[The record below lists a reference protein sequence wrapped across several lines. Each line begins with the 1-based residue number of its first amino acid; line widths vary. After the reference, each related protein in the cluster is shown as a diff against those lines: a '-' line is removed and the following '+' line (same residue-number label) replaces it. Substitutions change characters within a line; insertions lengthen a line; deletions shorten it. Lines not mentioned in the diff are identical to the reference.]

1 MLGQSLPQLEVNQQS
16 LDIVGVHLT
25 LDEVRIEARRIRA
38 IASHQPPIP
47 LFILILLS
55 IPVLGE
61 YLQSHFAESAQNF
74 DHA

>member
-1 MLGQSLPQLEVNQQS
+1 MLGQSLPQLEVNRQS
-16 LDIVGVHLT
+16 LDIQGVHLT

-55 IPVLGE
+55 LLLLGK
-61 YLQSHFAESAQNF
+61 YLHSQFAESAQTF